1 MEGTFKPEVEES
13 FLPRHEVKTQIIIG
27 SRPNCQY
34 TSSDFSAKTVVH
46 KKEGSEVIQP
56 EAQTEN
62 KEKTKENVKYFL
74 DQSPV
79 DSENENESNDSDI
92 ENQVDKLIGA

>member
-1 MEGTFKPEVEES
+1 M
-13 FLPRHEVKTQIIIG
+13 KTQIIIG
-27 SRPNCQY
+27 SRSNSQY

-46 KKEGSEVIQP
+46 KKEEHEVVQP
-56 EAQTEN
+56 EVETNN
-62 KEKTKENVKYFL
+62 KNKTKESVKYFL

-92 ENQVDKLIGA
+92 ENQIDKLIGE